1 MLKKYLSLAVSIVI
15 ALGITSC
22 SKGKESTDPKTDS
35 GISAENTEEKAQYLF
50 LPDGVS
56 LDEEYQYDPEEGVW
70 SNHNKGIIKYTEIF
84 PDEEGYISYDPM
96 GVRFALPEKCR
107 AYLFPSTGVGDYEN
121 FIIITDEWFPDV
133 KNYIMISTGTSC
145 TMEVRRYDDDVKS
158 FYPEVNQYRSA
169 VKSQFEQWLPI
180 LKWGESIYIYDY
192 FNISDNNVI
201 NKDSDDKDS
210 DDVLDKMNK
219 AGESGKLSLIGGSY
233 GSERRGYAP
242 DSEMSEIKSEII
254 EDGNRFDVKLSYS
267 VKRYGADMEKN
278 VHWLAEAP
286 IDDTES
292 TMAKRVEFSYDT
304 KTDIRFDEEGFL
316 SEVSAYVPEKWDRE
330 IYSYNNNYFVPD
342 NILGELSP
350 ITVEYNKKKELDE
363 RWTQ

>member
-1 MLKKYLSLAVSIVI
+1 MFNKYLSLAVSMVI
-15 ALGITSC
+15 ALGMTSC
-22 SKGKESTDPKTDS
+22 SKGGESTGSKAEST
-35 GISAENTEEKAQYLF
+35 ISAENAVEEEQYLF

-56 LDEEYQYDPEEGVW
+56 LDEEHQYDPEEGVW
-70 SNHNKGIIKYTEIF
+70 SDFENGIIKYTEIF

-107 AYLFPSTGVGDYEN
+107 AYLFPHTQVSDYNN
-121 FIIITDEWFPDV
+121 FILITDEWFPDV

-145 TMEVRRYDDDVKS
+145 MMSVRRYEDEVKES
-158 FYPEVNQYRSA
+158 FPEVSQYKSA
-169 VKSQFEQWLPI
+169 VKSQLEQWLPI

-192 FNISDNNVI
+192 FNISDNNVV
-201 NKDSDDKDS
+201 NKDS
-210 DDVLDKMNK
+210 DDVLDVKK
-219 AGESGKLSLIGGSY
+219 KSDEKLKISLIGGGY
-233 GSERRGYAP
+233 GSESRGYAP
-242 DSEMSEIKSEII
+242 DSEMSEIESEIT
-254 EDGNRFDVKLSYS
+254 EDGSRFDVNLRYS
-267 VKRYGADMEKN
+267 VKRYGTDMEKN

-316 SEVSAYVPEKWDRE
+316 SEVSAYVPENWNGED
-330 IYSYNNNYFVPD
+330 YFFHNYYVPD

-350 ITVEYNKKKELDE
+350 ITVEYNKKKEMEE